1 MPQRSSSVALF
12 NADLTSPL
20 GANEK
25 KVQRESGCDS
35 FAKVNNNYNTQEVEA
50 NRKNAT
56 AVGFVIWLQ
65 LKKEDEDPVAVVQ
78 NNHTMRL
85 PMPPF
90 ESPY

>member
-1 MPQRSSSVALF
+1 M
-12 NADLTSPL
+12 
-20 GANEK
+20 
-25 KVQRESGCDS
+25 
-35 FAKVNNNYNTQEVEA
+35 EA

-56 AVGFVIWLQ
+56 AAGFVIWLQ

-90 ESPY
+90 ESSH